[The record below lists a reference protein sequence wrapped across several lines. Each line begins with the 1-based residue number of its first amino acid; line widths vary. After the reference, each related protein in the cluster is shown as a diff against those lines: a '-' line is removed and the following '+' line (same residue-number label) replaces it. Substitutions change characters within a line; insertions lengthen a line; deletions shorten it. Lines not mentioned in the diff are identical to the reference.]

1 MTEVITTILAAELPA
16 IGQPLA
22 DGIFATRY
30 WLNGVERA
38 MIDMGADREFT
49 GKWGEYGVNV
59 EGAKSFRDG
68 AANTIAMVEAGS
80 PIAKLAMEIGEG
92 VFIPSA
98 LELNLLFAAKDAGEI
113 GSFQDRWYWSSS
125 QFSSVYAFY
134 TDFDT
139 GSTLSIGKLSS
150 LRLRPVRSLII
161 Q

>member
-1 MTEVITTILAAELPA
+1 MTEVITTILAAELPE

-38 MIDMGADREFT
+38 LIDLGADREFS

-92 VFIPSA
+92 AFIPSA

-113 GSFQDRWYWSSS
+113 GGFQDRWYWSSS
-125 QFSSVYAFY
+125 QYSSSGAF
-134 TDFDT
+134 TTLFDT
-139 GSTLSIGKLSS
+139 GFTDWGLKASPF
-150 LRLRPVRSLII
+150 RVRPVRSLII

>member
-1 MTEVITTILAAELPA
+1 MTSVITTILAAELPA

-38 MIDMGADREFT
+38 LIDLGADREFT
-49 GKWGEYGVNV
+49 GKWGEFGVNV
-59 EGAKSFRDG
+59 DGAKSFRDG

-80 PIAKLAMEIGEG
+80 SIAKLAVEIGEG

-113 GSFQDRWYWSSS
+113 GVFQDRWYWSSS
-125 QFSSVYAFY
+125 QFSSDFAFS
-134 TDFDT
+134 TFFDT
-139 GSTLSIGKLSS
+139 GSTDWLIKLDHF
-150 LRLRPVRSLII
+150 RVRPVRSLII

>member
-1 MTEVITTILAAELPA
+1 MTKVITTILAAELPT

-38 MIDMGADREFT
+38 LIDLGADREFT
-49 GKWGEYGVNV
+49 GKWGEYGINV
-59 EGAKSFRDG
+59 EGATSFRDG

-125 QFSSVYAFY
+125 QYSSTSAFSVNFNDGR
-134 TDFDT
+134 TDRDY
-139 GSTLSIGKLSS
+139 KSS
-150 LRLRPVRSLII
+150 YFRVRPVRSLII

>member
-1 MTEVITTILAAELPA
+1 MTEVITTILAAELPE

-22 DGIFATRY
+22 DGIFVTRY

-38 MIDMGADREFT
+38 LIDLGAEREFT

-92 VFIPSA
+92 VYIPSA

-113 GSFQDRWYWSSS
+113 GGFQNRWYWSSS
-125 QFSSVYAFY
+125 QCSSDDAFL
-134 TDFDT
+134 TLFGT
-139 GSTLSIGKLSS
+139 GSTVWGSKDSS
-150 LRLRPVRSLII
+150 FRVRPVRRFIP
-161 Q
+161 